1 MTFLETA
8 FYAIIL
14 KSVLH
19 MVSQRSTE
27 PTEEDR
33 FTSLEETGEGFKD
46 IGDDSGGA
54 SRSWYSDRILLAVV
68 GVVLALDQLTK
79 YMVQYWLT
87 TYITEENIRLA
98 KSWPQDGFFRLTYGT
113 NSGMAFGLFQNQ
125 TLILIILSVV
135 AIGFIYYFYRIHV
148 LPSRLL
154 RVAMGL
160 LLGGALGNLFDRV
173 RAGEVVDF
181 IAVGWW
187 PMFNLADS
195 AIVIG
200 IALLIGIVFFA
211 RDVPS
216 RDDGAGGPVS

>member
-1 MTFLETA
+1 
-8 FYAIIL
+8 
-14 KSVLH
+14 
-19 MVSQRSTE
+19 
-27 PTEEDR
+27 
-33 FTSLEETGEGFKD
+33 
-46 IGDDSGGA
+46 
-54 SRSWYSDRILLAVV
+54 
-68 GVVLALDQLTK
+68 
-79 YMVQYWLT
+79 
-87 TYITEENIRLA
+87 
-98 KSWPQDGFFRLTYGT
+98 
-113 NSGMAFGLFQNQ
+113 MAFGLFQNQ

-216 RDDGAGGPVS
+216 GDDGAGGPVS